1 MARMR
6 TSYKQ
11 EMRLLASRGRVIWL
25 LIGIAALLYLPSVL
39 ENQAFLGYGLTNTQ
53 LLGVGLPQVNY
64 ALIAIVAAIA
74 LNLLVGYTGLL
85 SLGHAAFFSVGAIT
99 AAVLDVQH
107 GLPFPLVILAAGLV
121 GAAVGAFFGLPSL
134 RLRGLYLLLSTFA
147 LHFIAL
153 YVFREY
159 QNRNFGFSGISFEA
173 PSVFGFTFD
182 SETKWYY
189 LLVVAA
195 ALTLLTSRNLLNTRE
210 GRSLVAIRDHDV
222 AAGALGVAVGRQ
234 RIKSFAITSFITSAV
249 GALYV
254 YYLGTTTYEAYSLE
268 FVINYFA
275 IIIIGGMGSLLGS
288 VLGAVVWILLP
299 QILQTFAQN
308 VSPDAPVIGSL
319 LNDYQ
324 GQTVATLLGLFVILI
339 MIFKPGG
346 LNEFWLDIKR
356 GVVKW
361 PYSS

>member
-6 TSYKQ
+6 TSYRQ
-11 EMRLLASRGRVIWL
+11 EMRLLSSRGRVIWL

-39 ENQAFLGYGLTNTQ
+39 QNRMIFGYALSNTQ

-64 ALIAIVAAIA
+64 ALIAIMAAVA

-107 GLPFPLVILAAGLV
+107 DLPFPLVILAAGLA
-121 GAAVGAFFGLPSL
+121 GALVGAFFGLPSL

-159 QNRNFGFSGISFEA
+159 QNRNFGFAGISFES
-173 PSVFGFTFD
+173 PNLFGLKID
-182 SETKWYY
+182 GEDKWYY
-189 LLVVAA
+189 LLVV
-195 ALTLLTSRNLLNTRE
+195 LTAVVLLVSRNLLAMRE

-222 AAGALGVAVGRQ
+222 AAGSLGISVGRQ
-234 RIKSFAITSFITSAV
+234 RIKTFAMTSFITSAV

-254 YYLGTTTYEAYSLE
+254 YYLGTTTYEAYTLE

-288 VLGAVVWILLP
+288 VLGALVWILLP
-299 QILQTFAQN
+299 QVLQTLATS
-308 VSPDAPVIGSL
+308 VSPQTFVVGDL
-319 LNDYQ
+319 LTNYQ

-339 MIFKPGG
+339 MVFKPAG
-346 LNEFWLDIKR
+346 LNGMWLDIKR

>member
-11 EMRLLASRGRVIWL
+11 ELRVLSTPGRMIWVVIA
-25 LIGIAALLYLPSVL
+25 IAALLYLPSVL

-85 SLGHAAFFSVGAIT
+85 SLGHAAFFSVGAIV

-107 GLPFPLVILAAGLV
+107 SVPFPLVILAAGLA

-159 QNRNFGFSGISFEA
+159 QNRNFGFSGISFDA
-173 PSVFGFTFD
+173 PSLFGLTFD

-189 LLVVAA
+189 LFVIAA
-195 ALTLLTSRNLLNTRE
+195 VLTLLTSRNLLQMRE
-210 GRSLVAIRDHDV
+210 GRSLVA
-222 AAGALGVAVGRQ
+222 
-234 RIKSFAITSFITSAV
+234 
-249 GALYV
+249 
-254 YYLGTTTYEAYSLE
+254 
-268 FVINYFA
+268 
-275 IIIIGGMGSLLGS
+275 
-288 VLGAVVWILLP
+288 
-299 QILQTFAQN
+299 
-308 VSPDAPVIGSL
+308 
-319 LNDYQ
+319 
-324 GQTVATLLGLFVILI
+324 
-339 MIFKPGG
+339 
-346 LNEFWLDIKR
+346 
-356 GVVKW
+356 
-361 PYSS
+361 

>member
-1 MARMR
+1 MAKLH
-6 TSYKQ
+6 TSYRQ
-11 EMRLLASRGRVIWL
+11 EMRLLSSRGRALWL
-25 LIGIAALLYLPSVL
+25 LAGIAVLLYLPSVL
-39 ENQAFLGYGLTNTQ
+39 ENQAIFGYGLTNTQ

-64 ALIAIVAAIA
+64 ALIAIMAAVA

-99 AAVLDVQH
+99 AAVLDVQND
-107 GLPFPLVILAAGLV
+107 LPFPLVIFLSGLV

-159 QNRNFGFSGISFEA
+159 QNRNFGFAGISYDS
-173 PSVFGFTFD
+173 PVMFGFTFD
-182 SETKWYY
+182 TETRWYF
-189 LLVVAA
+189 LLL
-195 ALTLLTSRNLLNTRE
+195 ALTAVVLLTSRNLLSMRE

-222 AAGALGVAVGRQ
+222 AAGALGVAVGAQ

-288 VLGAVVWILLP
+288 VLGAIVWILLP
-299 QILQTFAQN
+299 QVLQTFAQS
-308 VSPDAPVIGSL
+308 VSPETAVVGPL

-324 GQTVATLLGLFVILI
+324 GQTVATLLGVTVILI
-339 MIFKPGG
+339 MIYKPGG
-346 LNEFWLDIKR
+346 LNAFWLDIKR
-356 GVVKW
+356 GIVKW